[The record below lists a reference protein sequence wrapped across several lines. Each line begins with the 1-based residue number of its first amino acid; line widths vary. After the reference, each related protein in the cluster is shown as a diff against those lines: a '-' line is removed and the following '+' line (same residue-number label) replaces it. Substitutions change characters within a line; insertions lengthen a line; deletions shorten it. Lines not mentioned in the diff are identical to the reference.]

1 MAGGYHVHEFP
12 LPYQFTTETD
22 LCGSG
27 VTRGHF
33 NPLGATTGSTQ
44 DEFEVGFMYKVTAQ
58 TKYSY
63 VKLSY

>member
-44 DEFEVGFMYKVTAQ
+44 DEFEVGQ
-58 TKYSY
+58 L
-63 VKLSY
+63 KLNIPM